1 MHDSP
6 SSPPSVLPVSLSSPL
21 PPLAWLQAFE
31 AAARLMS
38 FTRAAEELSVTQS
51 AISQRIRQLEDRLGQ
66 PLFVRH
72 ARSLNLTP
80 AGQAWLPAL
89 QDGFQRL
96 QEGTLEVFGPSR
108 AAPVSLRATPMSQQ
122 AWLLPRLASFHRDQP
137 EIALR
142 LVSAFWAR
150 DFDGEEVDIELR
162 YGQGDWPQVEAIK
175 VGAEQE
181 RMIVVA
187 SSALSS
193 RLSTAADLTGMTLLH
208 AAGFAVGWRRWLVAA
223 GQLGLEKT
231 TSTIS
236 CDTQVMTLE
245 MARLGMGV
253 ALVHEGHFQQWMA
266 SGNGGLEQAFPLAIP
281 AEQHF
286 WLVRS
291 SQRPMRPTA
300 QRVWD
305 YLMEKPAVTDSG
317 TALDASGNR
326 NGGPAAAHPD

>member
-1 MHDSP
+1 MHE
-6 SSPPSVLPVSLSSPL
+6 SSPTPPNALPRPL

-122 AWLLPRLASFHRDQP
+122 AWLLPRLATFHRDQP

-142 LVSAFWAR
+142 LVSAFWQS
-150 DFDGEEVDIELR
+150 DFDGEQVDIELR
-162 YGQGDWPQVEAIK
+162 YGQGDWPQVEAIP
-175 VGAEQE
+175 VGVGQE
-181 RMIVVA
+181 RMTVVA
-187 SSALSS
+187 SPALSAQ
-193 RLSTAADLTGMTLLH
+193 LTTAQDLAGMTLLH
-208 AAGFAVGWRRWLVAA
+208 AAGFAVGWRRWLMAA
-223 GQLGLEKT
+223 DQLGLERT

-236 CDTQVMTLE
+236 CDTQMMTLE

-253 ALVHEGHFQQWMA
+253 ALVHEGHFRQWLA
-266 SGNGGLEQAFPLAIP
+266 SGNGGLEQALALTIP
-281 AEQHF
+281 AEQSF
-286 WLVRS
+286 WLARS

-305 YLMEKPAVTDSG
+305 YL
-317 TALDASGNR
+317 L
-326 NGGPAAAHPD
+326 AAPQ